1 MTGITLQISLKDI
14 IKVLPMDP
22 EVTVVLPTMNEE
34 EAISVMLPRIRDVLE
49 RMRVSY
55 EIVVVDKS
63 NDRTPEIA
71 ESMGARVI
79 RQDGKGYGDAYL
91 TGFKHAR
98 GKFIVMMDPDGS
110 YDPEDIPRLMEHLF
124 EGRAEFVIGTR
135 LKGKMDKGSMPW
147 LHRYIG
153 NPFLTWV
160 LNVLF
165 KAGISDAH
173 CGMRAIRKDALEKLN
188 LKCKGMEFAS
198 EMIIEAAKKGLKIV
212 EIPIRY
218 HPRIG
223 KSKLSSFQDGWRHL
237 RLMLLYSPSYLF
249 LLPAIIFIIAGA
261 GLIGYAYAL
270 KPERLHTLILGS
282 ALLLL
287 GFQILGFG
295 ISAKVYAVRE
305 GLEKPGKLTR
315 FFMRYSVL
323 EEGLLVGGLMFFTGL
338 SLGTYIFV
346 KWSYSGYGALFM
358 LREAV
363 LVLTLTTLGVSI
375 IFFSFFISIYMLKEE
390 TQ

>member
-1 MTGITLQISLKDI
+1 ME
-14 IKVLPMDP
+14 P

-34 EAISVMLPRIRDVLE
+34 EAISVMLPRIKDVLE
-49 RMRVSY
+49 RMGVSY

-63 NDRTPEIA
+63 DDRTPEIA
-71 ESMGARVI
+71 RNLGARVI
-79 RQDGKGYGDAYL
+79 RQEGKGYGDAYL
-91 TGFKHAR
+91 TGFRHAR

-110 YDPEDIPRLMEHLF
+110 YDPEDIPKLLQPLL
-124 EGRAEFVIGTR
+124 EGRAEFVMGTR
-135 LKGKMDKGSMPW
+135 LKGEIDKGAMPW

-153 NPFLTWV
+153 NPLLTWV

-173 CGMRAIRKDALEKLN
+173 CGMRAIRKDALERLP

-198 EMIIEAAKKGLKIV
+198 EMVIEAAKKKLKTV
-212 EIPIRY
+212 EVPIRY

-223 KSKLSSFQDGWRHL
+223 ESKLSSFRDGWRHL

-249 LLPAIIFIIAGA
+249 LLPALLFIIGGA
-261 GLIGYAYAL
+261 AFLGYAYL
-270 KPERLHTLILGS
+270 MKPERLHTMILGS

-295 ISAKVYAVRE
+295 ISAKVYAVKE
-305 GLEKPGKLTR
+305 GLEEPSGLTR

-323 EEGLLVGGLMFFTGL
+323 EEGLLVGGLMFVVGL
-338 SLGTYIFV
+338 ILGLYIFLR
-346 KWSYSGYGALFM
+346 WRASGYGALFM
-358 LREAV
+358 IREAI
-363 LVLTLTTLGVSI
+363 LVLTLTTLGLSV
-375 IFFSFFISIYMLKEE
+375 IFFSFFVSIYMLKGEG
-390 TQ
+390 